1 MVDGQIDSIQQSE
14 SSRHDPNYKWRVIA
28 GLCTILLSL
37 LTAFFIITQS
47 AAQSQESS
55 VFIFGMAASIVI
67 VVVMTLF
74 RYPNEIRPVNQPHT
88 ITNSPAFIIF
98 IAIAAE
104 LIASTVTVFVLRLL
118 EP

>member
-1 MVDGQIDSIQQSE
+1 MVDRQINSI
-14 SSRHDPNYKWRVIA
+14 HDPNYKWRVIA

-37 LTAFFIITQS
+37 LTAYFIITES
-47 AAQSQESS
+47 DAQSKESS

-74 RYPNEIRPVNQPHT
+74 RYPNEIRSVDQPYT

-98 IAIAAE
+98 VAVAAE

-118 EP
+118 ES